1 MEKPNNTKDNQVEK
15 FRLSLVDD
23 TTHKVLWLRRFS
35 RARMIVAAVAAVV
48 ALLVGIFC
56 LIAFTPIRTFIPGY
70 PDARTK
76 RQAIQNAMRIDSL
89 ETQILQW
96 ELYTENLKRVVS
108 GEEPVRLD
116 SLIRRISRERET
128 ADSATLA
135 SRDSLLRARV
145 QEEEQFQVPRIHRDL
160 PIEGVH
166 FFTPVKGVVSQGYDA
181 RQHPYLDITAPA
193 GSVVTAVLDG
203 TVVFAGWDE
212 DTGYTLVLQHNGDII
227 SVYKRNPKLL
237 KAIGESVKAG
247 TPVALVGNSG
257 SLTTGDHLHL
267 ELWYR
272 GTAVDPAKYISF

>member
-1 MEKPNNTKDNQVEK
+1 MEKPNNTKDNQVEN

-23 TTHKVLWLRRFS
+23 MTHRVLWFRRFS
-35 RARMIVAAVAAVV
+35 RVRFLVTVISAAVV
-48 ALLVGIFC
+48 LLIGIFC

-70 PDARTK
+70 PDARSK

-116 SLIRRISRERET
+116 SLIKRISQEREA
-128 ADSATLA
+128 ADPAFLA

-145 QEEEQFQVPRIHRDL
+145 QEEEQFRIPQSRRDL
-160 PIEGVH
+160 PIEGIH
-166 FFTPVKGVVSQGYDA
+166 FFTPLKGVISQGFDA
-181 RQHPYLDITAPA
+181 RKHPYLDITAPA
-193 GSVVTAVLDG
+193 GSVVTAILDG
-203 TVVFAGWDE
+203 TVVFSDWDE
-212 DTGYTLVLQHNGDII
+212 GAGYTLAIQHNGDLLSI
-227 SVYKRNPKLL
+227 YKHNQKLL
-237 KAIGESVKAG
+237 KGTGERVTAG
-247 TPVALVGNSG
+247 MPVALVGGSG

>member
-1 MEKPNNTKDNQVEK
+1 M
-15 FRLSLVDD
+15 
-23 TTHKVLWLRRFS
+23 
-35 RARMIVAAVAAVV
+35 
-48 ALLVGIFC
+48 
-56 LIAFTPIRTFIPGY
+56 
-70 PDARTK
+70 
-76 RQAIQNAMRIDSL
+76 
-89 ETQILQW
+89 
-96 ELYTENLKRVVS
+96 
-108 GEEPVRLD
+108 
-116 SLIRRISRERET
+116 
-128 ADSATLA
+128 
-135 SRDSLLRARV
+135 
-145 QEEEQFQVPRIHRDL
+145 EEQFQVPRIHRDL

-227 SVYKRNPKLL
+227 SVYRRNQKLL
-237 KAIGESVKAG
+237 KATGESVKAG

>member
-1 MEKPNNTKDNQVEK
+1 MEKPNNTKDNQVKK

-23 TTHKVLWLRRFS
+23 MTHRVLWLRRFS
-35 RARMIVAAVAAVV
+35 RMRLILTAVAAVV
-48 ALLVGIFC
+48 AILVGIFC
-56 LIAFTPIRTFIPGY
+56 LIAFTPLRTFIPGY

-116 SLIRRISRERET
+116 SLIKRISQERET
-128 ADSATLA
+128 ADSAVLA

-145 QEEEQFQVPRIHRDL
+145 QDEEQFQIPQTRRDL

-166 FFTPVKGVVSQGYDA
+166 FFTPVKGVISQGYDA
-181 RQHPYLDITAPA
+181 RRHPYLDITAPA

-203 TVVFAGWDE
+203 TVVFSGWDE
-212 DTGYTLVLQHNGDII
+212 DTGYTLVLQHNGDIL
-227 SVYKRNPKLL
+227 SVYKHNQKLL
-237 KAIGESVKAG
+237 KAIGEHVTAG
-247 TPVALVGNSG
+247 TAVALVGNSG

-272 GTAVDPAKYISF
+272 GTAVDPGKYISF